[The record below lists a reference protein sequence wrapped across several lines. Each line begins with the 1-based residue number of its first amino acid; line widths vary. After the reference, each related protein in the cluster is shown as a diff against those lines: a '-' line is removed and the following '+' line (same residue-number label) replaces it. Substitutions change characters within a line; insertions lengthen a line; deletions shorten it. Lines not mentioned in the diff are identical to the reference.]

1 MCKRYGK
8 RGDMEEII
16 KLSRNEGNRGGGGG
30 GDCYRWVK
38 VESRNSSTIELLFL
52 LSSASKAVHRHS
64 VGAVALG
71 VALLVA
77 LKAK

>member
-1 MCKRYGK
+1 
-8 RGDMEEII
+8 MEEII
-16 KLSRNEGNRGGGGG
+16 KLSRNEGNRGGGG

-38 VESRNSSTIELLFL
+38 VESRNSSTIELLFLL

>member
-1 MCKRYGK
+1 
-8 RGDMEEII
+8 MEEII
-16 KLSRNEGNRGGGGG
+16 KLSRNEGNRGGGG

-77 LKAK
+77 LEAK

>member
-1 MCKRYGK
+1 
-8 RGDMEEII
+8 MEEII
-16 KLSRNEGNRGGGGG
+16 KLSRNEGNRGGGG